1 MDSEHGTVGGLL
13 LEDKVAV
20 VTGAGRGIGRA
31 VAIRFAACGATVF
44 AVARTAGDLDQVA
57 SDPDAH
63 GRVVPTPGDV
73 TDLSFVQDVFREVNE
88 TRGRLDILVNN
99 AGCAPFGS
107 IFEMDPADF
116 RSCLELNVW
125 SAFLCTQQ
133 AVRIMRK
140 RGRGKII
147 NIGSVRSHW
156 SEAGD
161 AGAYN
166 ASKYG
171 LRGFTESVA
180 RELHGQGI
188 NISVGLVCPGV
199 VDTGLTNPGGEPRPG
214 WLKPDDVARAV
225 LQAAA
230 APDGINVFDTVLF
243 STSQKP
249 W

>member
-1 MDSEHGTVGGLL
+1 MLNERTPGVNRL
-13 LEDKVAV
+13 LEDSVAV

-31 VAIRFAACGATVF
+31 VATLFAAHGATVF
-44 AVARTAGDLDQVA
+44 AVARTASDLESVA
-57 SDPDAH
+57 LGAAAA
-63 GRVVPTPGDV
+63 GRIIPVPGDV
-73 TDLSFVQDVFREVNE
+73 TDRPFVRRLFRTVSE
-88 TRGRLDILVNN
+88 TCGRIDILVNN

-107 IFEMDPADF
+107 IFEMDPEDF
-116 RSCLELNVW
+116 RTCLELNVW

-133 AVRIMRK
+133 AVRIMR
-140 RGRGKII
+140 RSGHGKVI

-161 AGAYN
+161 AGAFN

-180 RELHGQGI
+180 RELHGKGMDI
-188 NISVGLVCPGV
+188 AVGLVCPGV
-199 VDTGLTNPGGEPRPG
+199 VDTGLTNPSGEPRPG
-214 WLKPDDVARAV
+214 WLAPGDVAGAV
-225 LQAAA
+225 LHTAI

-243 STSQKP
+243 PTSQKP